1 MVFKGFSL
9 FTAAH
14 CQDWRFAFLFYTLPD
29 NFLEAYCKPLRNALS
44 MVFKEFSLFTAAHCQ
59 GWRFALFIL

>member
-9 FTAAH
+9 LL
-14 CQDWRFAFLFYTLPD
+14 QLIVEVDVSPYLLFVYTLPD

-44 MVFKEFSLFTAAHCQ
+44 MVFKE
-59 GWRFALFIL
+59 G